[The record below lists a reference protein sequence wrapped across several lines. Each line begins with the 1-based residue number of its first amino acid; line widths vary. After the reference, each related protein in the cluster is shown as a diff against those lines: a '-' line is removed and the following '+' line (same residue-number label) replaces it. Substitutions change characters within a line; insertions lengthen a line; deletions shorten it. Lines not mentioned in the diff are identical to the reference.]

1 MTTYNDFITINR
13 TTCYFILDEV
23 FQVASG
29 VIVGYNNFNGTIK
42 IRYKQEGNS
51 YIILYRSR
59 DRIWFTYNDCLLWLN
74 EWLRE
79 HIMPKIYIM
88 DLSSQLDGVKN
99 VINLTEAITDSY
111 TIYLNGLR
119 QNRENYVIDN
129 ENLTLTI
136 YIDPLPESTDV
147 LTIEYWKR
155 DESVVN

>member
-42 IRYKQEGNS
+42 IRYKQEGNN

-88 DLSSQLDGVKN
+88 DLSPQLDGVKN

>member
-42 IRYKQEGNS
+42 IRYKQKGNS

-79 HIMPKIYIM
+79 HIMLKIHIM

-99 VINLTEAITDSY
+99 VINLTEAITNSY